1 MGAAIEQISGQRGI
15 KVDRDQFVAGR
26 LQVTGHK
33 TAHNAQANKAYNGF
47 IAQSLFSYR
56 SLSSAMVSQP
66 AMRTL
71 SSISPIAILAK
82 VSASVPSSR

>member
-26 LQVTGHK
+26 LQVKGHK

-47 IAQSLFSYR
+47 IAQSLFS
-56 SLSSAMVSQP
+56 
-66 AMRTL
+66 
-71 SSISPIAILAK
+71 
-82 VSASVPSSR
+82 